1 MIEIVNNTK
10 KKILKEQFIPDNVFM
25 YIVRGEISFFD
36 GNKSYTFKQGECG
49 IGRKNCLAKYQI
61 SDLYET
67 FEPILFCF
75 DTPFVQQFQKKYKYA
90 QPQKYKQDDAFIQIQ
105 QTARIDDFIQSI
117 KPYYKGVMLLDEAF
131 EDLKYE
137 ELLILLL
144 QNEPELAG
152 VFFDYAAPE
161 KINLEAFMNRNFR
174 FNVGVERF
182 AYLTGRSLSAFKR
195 DFNQIFQDTP
205 SHWLVKQRLQE
216 AYFLIENKKKKSSD
230 IYLELGF
237 ETLSHFSFAF
247 KKHFGLNPTELNNN
261 TCRSFAL
268 ICNG

>member
-10 KKILKEQFIPDNVFM
+10 TKILKEQFIPDNVFM
-25 YIVRGEISFFD
+25 YILRGEISFFD
-36 GNKSYTFKQGECG
+36 GNKSYTFRQGECG
-49 IGRKNCLAKYQI
+49 IGRKKCLAKYLI
-61 SDLYET
+61 SDSYET

-75 DTPFVQQFQKKYKYA
+75 DTPFVQQFQKKYKHA
-90 QPQKYKQDDAFIQIQ
+90 QPEKYKHDDAFIRIQ

-117 KPYYKGVMLLDEAF
+117 KPYYKGVMQLDEAF

-137 ELLILLL
+137 ELLIILL
-144 QNEPELAG
+144 QNEPELAS
-152 VFFDYAAPE
+152 VFFDYAIPE

-174 FNVGVERF
+174 FNVSVVRF

-195 DFNQIFQDTP
+195 DFNQIFNDTP
-205 SHWLVKQRLQE
+205 NHWLVQRRLQE
-216 AYFLIENKKKKSSD
+216 AYFLIEKKNQKPSD

-247 KKHFGLNPTELNNN
+247 KKQFGLTPTELNIN
-261 TCRSFAL
+261 TSR
-268 ICNG
+268 